1 MASETYTGTMTVL
14 TCCVCGVAHGLPT
27 NYASARRND
36 HQSWHCPNGH
46 KQYFFGKSDAELQ
59 RERADRAEARAIR
72 MQDERDTAERRRRAE
87 KAAKT
92 KIKNRVAKGVCPCC
106 NRTFQNLADHMK
118 SKHPDYAD

>member
-1 MASETYTGTMTVL
+1 
-14 TCCVCGVAHGLPT
+14 
-27 NYASARRND
+27 
-36 HQSWHCPNGH
+36 
-46 KQYFFGKSDAELQ
+46 
-59 RERADRAEARAIR
+59 